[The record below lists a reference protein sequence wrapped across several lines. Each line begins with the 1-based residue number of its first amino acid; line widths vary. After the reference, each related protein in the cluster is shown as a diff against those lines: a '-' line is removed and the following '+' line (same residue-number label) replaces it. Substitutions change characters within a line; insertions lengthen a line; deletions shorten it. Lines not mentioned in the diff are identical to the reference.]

1 MRQTQTVPTT
11 MARAIASQPDPLATS
26 LTTRPLSAPWWRP
39 AALLHV
45 LYTGVTSW
53 TRRQASERRDLR
65 PDFPRQATPT
75 DLLAQYHTFLYACS
89 MAG

>member
-1 MRQTQTVPTT
+1 MRQTRTVPTT
-11 MARAIASQPDPLATS
+11 MAIAIATQPDPLSTS

-75 DLLAQYHTFLYACS
+75 DILAQHHTFLYARS